1 MLRLRPASLVGR
13 REESSP
19 DGTMACWRGVQAPE
33 ADDAAA
39 ADNGDGSGNGNGG
52 MRRFAT
58 LGKDPTVRT
67 DFLPDK
73 DRQRQEEELREQ
85 LKKEWA
91 LRQVRRTGSC
101 LPGGRADGPGCGGHC

>member
-1 MLRLRPASLVGR
+1 
-13 REESSP
+13 
-19 DGTMACWRGVQAPE
+19 
-33 ADDAAA
+33 
-39 ADNGDGSGNGNGG
+39 

-73 DRQRQEEELREQ
+73 DRQRAEEELREQ

-91 LRQVRRTGSC
+91 LRQVGTVGGWARLKEGRR
-101 LPGGRADGPGCGGHC
+101 GGWPAQGEAIRQPGCGWLDHL